1 MSDFPRHESNVL
13 LKQQNQQ
20 AQLMF
25 NWFDV
30 LYFRMTLQYLVAVGL
45 LKSKSRTNVCKLFI
59 QQFLCKLLHSV
70 RQVMQVCLYK

>member
-25 NWFDV
+25 NWFDA
-30 LYFRMTLQYLVAVGL
+30 LYFRMTLQYIVAVGL

-59 QQFLCKLLHSV
+59 KQFLRKLLHSV
-70 RQVMQVCLYK
+70 RQVMKVCLYK